1 MSDMETEG
9 VFAPETREKAR
20 SQFVDLEPAAD
31 EVVRAVAKQMEFD
44 TAEFRERVTDDV
56 TETAREALY
65 ASLLEVYVADR
76 AEYESWC
83 DTQGYETVEIGPPNV
98 DRVVW
103 HAPAFAETA
112 VAATFQNERDAAV
125 NTLRRQAFGRLY
137 LNVLRDEHDNES
149 DSV

>member
-1 MSDMETEG
+1 METVG
-9 VFAPETREKAR
+9 VFAPETREDAR
-20 SQFVDLEPAAD
+20 AEFADLEAAAD
-31 EVVRAVAKQMEFD
+31 EVVRAVAKQMGFD

-83 DTQGYETVEIGPPNV
+83 DRREYELVEIGPPKV

-103 HAPAFAETA
+103 HASPFAETA
-112 VAATFQNERDAAV
+112 VAATFQHKREAAV

-137 LNVLRDEHDNES
+137 RDMLRTEHDEEGLE
-149 DSV
+149 